1 MDLYNVVY
9 QLIKNNDCVIIPRF
23 GGFVANY
30 FEAKIDLPNQEFAP
44 PAKKIA
50 FNRELNNNDGLLIN
64 HLVLN
69 HKLNWKE
76 AEKNVN
82 DFADN
87 LNSLIKAKKSFRFT
101 FLGEFIIQD
110 NNLIFIPEADQ
121 NLLDDSYGLKRFN
134 FPMLKS
140 AKKGIE
146 IQKQPI
152 LSKTGEAKINKRKR
166 SLKPLYY
173 TGAVAILAGLLVIAF
188 QFDIIDLK
196 QDSSHESAN
205 VLPVELITN
214 DSSSETEAVVVENT
228 SNEETLIEPT
238 TNEDTNEN
246 LESENINNIAEPI
259 IEEKAEPIQPITTS
273 LNVHVIAGSFSDITN
288 AENYKQNLNES
299 GFSSQ
304 ILPAGNGMYRVTVKS
319 FAQKSEAIE
328 ELQTLRNSTG
338 NQSLWVLAN

>member
-1 MDLYNVVY
+1 
-9 QLIKNNDCVIIPRF
+9 
-23 GGFVANY
+23 
-30 FEAKIDLPNQEFAP
+30 
-44 PAKKIA
+44 
-50 FNRELNNNDGLLIN
+50 
-64 HLVLN
+64 
-69 HKLNWKE
+69 
-76 AEKNVN
+76 
-82 DFADN
+82 
-87 LNSLIKAKKSFRFT
+87 
-101 FLGEFIIQD
+101 
-110 NNLIFIPEADQ
+110 
-121 NLLDDSYGLKRFN
+121 
-134 FPMLKS
+134 MLKS